1 MLTDA
6 LLAPCQGNKELKIMP
21 PKYTFC
27 WCLKQ
32 QVTHS
37 INPKISLDNSVTVW
51 PHKEP
56 HLTKVLAKNLFRP
69 FHPSFN
75 NLYIKQIQAQPSKKH
90 STHISPITH
99 QSHLGSPILLRTVY
113 EGCFT
118 GRRNLWRA
126 CRGCHRISGHDKKA
140 KPLPMAGF
148 R

>member
-21 PKYTFC
+21 PKHTFC

-37 INPKISLDNSVTVW
+37 INPEISLDNRVTVC

-56 HLTKVLAKNLFRP
+56 HLTKVLTKTYSTHSTLLIIDYISRRYK
-69 FHPSFN
+69 
-75 NLYIKQIQAQPSKKH
+75 LYHSKKH
-90 STHISPITH
+90 STHIPPITH

-126 CRGCHRISGHDKKA
+126 CRGCHWISGYDKKA